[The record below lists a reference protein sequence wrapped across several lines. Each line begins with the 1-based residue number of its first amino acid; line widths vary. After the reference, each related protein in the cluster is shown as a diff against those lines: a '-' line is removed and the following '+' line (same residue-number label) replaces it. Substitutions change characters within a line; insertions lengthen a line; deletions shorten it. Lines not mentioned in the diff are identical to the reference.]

1 MTTAQPEPPDDTAP
15 PQPADNPETDTE
27 TDAAYAEALRVLHA
41 EIAELRA
48 QGIITGGEG
57 PRDALLT
64 PGKHIPGAL
73 ARFLA
78 SRGF

>member
-1 MTTAQPEPPDDTAP
+1 MTTAQPEPPDDAAP
-15 PQPADNPETDTE
+15 QQPVDNPE

>member
-1 MTTAQPEPPDDTAP
+1 MTTTQPEQPDDAAP
-15 PQPADNPETDTE
+15 QQPADNPETDAE

-57 PRDALLT
+57 PRDALLK

-78 SRGF
+78 ERG

>member
-1 MTTAQPEPPDDTAP
+1 MSTTLPDGAA
-15 PQPADNPETDTE
+15 PQPGDNAE
-27 TDAAYAEALRVLHA
+27 TDAADAEARRVLQA
-41 EIAELRA
+41 QIAELRA
-48 QGIITGGEG
+48 EGIITGGEG
-57 PRDALLT
+57 SRDALLK

>member
-1 MTTAQPEPPDDTAP
+1 MTTAQPEQPNDAAP
-15 PQPADNPETDTE
+15 QQPADNPETDAAA
-27 TDAAYAEALRVLHA
+27 DAAYAESLRVLHA
-41 EIAELRA
+41 EVAELRA

-57 PRDALLT
+57 PRDALIT

-78 SRGF
+78 SRGY

>member
-1 MTTAQPEPPDDTAP
+1 MTTTQPEQPDDAV
-15 PQPADNPETDTE
+15 PQQSVDNPETDDE